1 MKRPVRGS
9 GGGSGE
15 SPTKLSGRLGSKH
28 SSALLREYQ
37 QISQR
42 HASFHLIDGPI
53 EATALLGGTRPAIA
67 AGDLRDERELI
78 RLGSL
83 MEQLAAYAPV
93 DKRASILI
101 AGRNAHKPPRSAIA
115 SRLRRS
121 LEDRGAVFIERPA
134 DADTA
139 AALVAFLEREYAA
152 DPTAVA
158 VGLNPIAPISVLP
171 EHDVTPYLQPRPGT
185 EGDQYFLSHQ
195 PQRRP

>member
-28 SSALLREYQ
+28 STALFREYQ
-37 QISQR
+37 RISQR
-42 HASFHLIDGPI
+42 PASFHLIDRPI
-53 EATALLGGTRPAIA
+53 DVTALLGGTRPAIA

-78 RLGSL
+78 RLNSL
-83 MEQLAAYAPV
+83 MEQLTADAPV
-93 DKRASILI
+93 DKRPPVLV
-101 AGRNAHKPPRSAIA
+101 AGRDAHKPPRSAIA

-139 AALVAFLEREYAA
+139 AALVAFLEREYAPDA
-152 DPTAVA
+152 AAVA

-171 EHDVTPYLQPRPGT
+171 EHNVVPYLQPRPGT
-185 EGDQYFLSHQ
+185 QGDQYFLSHQ